1 MFEISELKEKK
12 LPELQELAKT
22 LGVPK
27 FKSLKKLDLV
37 YQILDYQAANPKVA
51 KAVVQE
57 VKSTSEPAPTK
68 TQNAPKEQ
76 EQEKKEAPAQQ
87 KPNKPQNNQR
97 ERRPTIEMITVTT
110 IAIKKEVKSHII
122 PKTRKVQRIVTKTIH
137 KIHQKAIEAQT
148 GIKNTIKNKTIR
160 TGIKILAI
168 GIVNPILSLTES

>member
-57 VKSTSEPAPTK
+57 VKSSSEPAPTK

-87 KPNKPQNNQR
+87 KPNKPQNNQ
-97 ERRPTIEMITVTT
+97 
-110 IAIKKEVKSHII
+110 
-122 PKTRKVQRIVTKTIH
+122 
-137 KIHQKAIEAQT
+137 
-148 GIKNTIKNKTIR
+148 
-160 TGIKILAI
+160 
-168 GIVNPILSLTES
+168 